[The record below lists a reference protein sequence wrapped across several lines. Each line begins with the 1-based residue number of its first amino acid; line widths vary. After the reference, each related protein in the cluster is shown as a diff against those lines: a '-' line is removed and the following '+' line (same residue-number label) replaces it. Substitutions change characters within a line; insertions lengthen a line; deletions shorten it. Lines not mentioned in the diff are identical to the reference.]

1 MVWFD
6 DGLVI
11 GYGLVMRWLRIG
23 YRTGYALVSNFA
35 VFGHYLVADEVS
47 SGVDSGDSRGSGTD
61 GIVENQVSGIGVSL
75 YQILDQCHRLLR
87 GMIETA
93 LAVFLWKV

>member
-6 DGLVI
+6 VGLVI
-11 GYGLVMRWLRIG
+11 GYGF
-23 YRTGYALVSNFA
+23 GYALVSDFA

-47 SGVDSGDSRGSGTD
+47 FGVDNSDRRGPGTD

-75 YQILDQCHRLLR
+75 LLLSAK
-87 GMIETA
+87 TYST
-93 LAVFLWKV
+93 